1 MRGYQIRL
9 QVDFLI
15 QCYFVLMNTERIY
28 VTADEE
34 NRIVSNSDLE
44 AVYVQVDLKCFFL
57 LSGHPVVLV
66 IYLY

>member
-44 AVYVQVDLKCFFL
+44 AVYVQVDLKCVFL
-57 LSGHPVVLV
+57 LNEYSFV
-66 IYLY
+66 IVIHLY

>member
-15 QCYFVLMNTERIY
+15 QYYFVLMNTEHIY

-44 AVYVQVDLKCFFL
+44 AVYVQVDLKCVFL
-57 LSGHPVVLV
+57 LNEYSFV
-66 IYLY
+66 IVIHLY